1 MNKDFL
7 DSVRNELSGAGSS
20 LAKLLNTFAMMRQQ
34 LGEGS
39 WVGLYVYNEKLNTL
53 VLGPFQGTPACEE
66 IKPAKGVVGSCYTS
80 KRAIYVKD
88 VTTFP
93 GYISCDAKV
102 KSEACW
108 PLMYDEQVIAVLD
121 IDSAEL
127 DGLKNDLPIL
137 DQIAFFL
144 SQVGQTA

>member
-1 MNKDFL
+1 MNKEIL
-7 DSVRNELSGAGSS
+7 DSIKAELNGAGSS
-20 LAKLLNTFAMMRQQ
+20 LAKLLNSFAMIRGE

-39 WVGLYVYNEKLNTL
+39 WVGLYVYNEKLNSL
-53 VLGPFQGTPACEE
+53 VLGPFEGTPACEE
-66 IKPAKGVVGSCYTS
+66 IKPGRGVVGSCYAS

-102 KSEACW
+102 KSEAVW

-121 IDSAEL
+121 IDSDQL

-144 SQVGQTA
+144 SQVGPNA

>member
-1 MNKDFL
+1 MNKEIL
-7 DSVRNELSGAGSS
+7 DSIKAELNGAGSS
-20 LAKLLNTFAMMRQQ
+20 LAKLLNTFAMLREE

-39 WVGLYVYNEKLNTL
+39 WVGLYVYNEKLNSL
-53 VLGPFQGTPACEE
+53 VLGPFQGSPACEE
-66 IKPAKGVVGSCYTS
+66 IKPGRGVVGSCYAA

-88 VTTFP
+88 VSTFP

-102 KSEACW
+102 KSEAVW
-108 PLMYDEQVIAVLD
+108 PLMYDEQVIAVFD
-121 IDSAEL
+121 IDSDQL

-144 SQVGQTA
+144 SQVGPNA